1 MKIAGG
7 VIAIV
12 VGVIQFIFSGIAVL
26 FTEGVSAVAEGVS
39 AVADPAGVEQA
50 QNRIAELEAQ
60 GASQAEIEAA
70 RSALDMLDANVDT
83 AVNVDAAVTLVGAA
97 VALSWIFLLI
107 GLATF
112 VLGIMVLSMRSQPV
126 GVALAAVGVVAVV
139 IALVLGGGLGSLVWS
154 GLIVLAG
161 VFGWLG
167 AKPQTATA

>member
-12 VGVIQFIFSGIAVL
+12 VGVIQFILSAIAVL
-26 FTEGVSAVAEGVS
+26 FTEGVSAVADAAG
-39 AVADPAGVEQA
+39 GVEQA

-60 GASQAEIEAA
+60 GASQAEIDAA
-70 RSALDMLDANVDT
+70 RSALDMLDT
-83 AVNVDAAVTLVGAA
+83 TVGAA
-97 VALSWIFLLI
+97 VTLSWIFLLI

>member
-12 VGVIQFIFSGIAVL
+12 VGVIQFIISALAVL
-26 FTEGVSAVAEGVS
+26 FTEGVSAVTDASG
-39 AVADPAGVEQA
+39 AVEQA

-60 GASQAEIEAA
+60 GASQAEIDAA
-70 RSALDMLDANVDT
+70 RSALDMLDT
-83 AVNVDAAVTLVGAA
+83 TVGAA
-97 VALSWIFLLI
+97 VTLSWIFLLI

-126 GVALAAVGVVAVV
+126 GLALAAVGIVGVV
-139 IALVLGGGLGSLVWS
+139 IAVVLGGGLGSLVWP

-161 VFGWLG
+161 VLGWLG
-167 AKPQTATA
+167 AKPQPATA